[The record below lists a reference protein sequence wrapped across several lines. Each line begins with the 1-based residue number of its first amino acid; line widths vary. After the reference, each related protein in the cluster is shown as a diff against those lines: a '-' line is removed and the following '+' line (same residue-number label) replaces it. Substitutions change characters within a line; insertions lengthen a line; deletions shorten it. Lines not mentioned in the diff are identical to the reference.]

1 MPGVS
6 GILLR
11 MQVTI
16 LGSGTAI
23 PSLRRG
29 PPGLLVEVADQS
41 LLFDGGAGTLR
52 RLLEAGVT
60 VLELDRVF
68 YTHLHPDHTGDLVPL
83 LFALRNPAWRR
94 TKPLYLTGPKGF
106 RSYVE
111 GLVSLYGDWIGATS
125 YELVLDEVLKEV
137 TVGEGFRV
145 IPKEVVHLRHSLC
158 YRVESDGGKS
168 LVFSGDTT
176 YCEAII
182 DAAKG
187 ADLLVLECSAPDEQP
202 MKNHLTPTQA
212 GQIAALSGCRRLV
225 LTHFYPICD
234 AYDIVTPCRKVF
246 DGELILAEDLMR
258 LSV

>member
-1 MPGVS
+1 MPGFNV
-6 GILLR
+6 ILSP
-11 MQVTI
+11 MQLTI

-29 PPGLLVEVADQS
+29 SPGLLVEVAGQS
-41 LLFDGGAGTLR
+41 LLFDGGAGTLPK
-52 RLLEAGVT
+52 LLKVGVS

-83 LFALRNPAWRR
+83 LFALRNPAWQR
-94 TKPLYLTGPKGF
+94 TKPLYITGPKGF
-106 RSYVE
+106 RAYHE
-111 GLVSLYGDWIGATS
+111 GLVELYGDWIATRG
-125 YELVLDEVLKEV
+125 YELVLKEILREV
-137 TVGEGFRV
+137 TESEGFRV

-158 YRVESDGGKS
+158 YRVESAEGKS

-176 YCEAII
+176 YCDAII

-187 ADLLVLECSAPDEQP
+187 ADLLVLECSAPDERP

-234 AYDIVTPCRKVF
+234 EYDIVTPCRKVF

>member
-1 MPGVS
+1 MPRFN
-6 GILLR
+6 GILSP
-11 MQVTI
+11 MQLTI

-29 PPGLLVEVADQS
+29 SPGLLVEVAGQS
-41 LLFDGGAGTLR
+41 LLFDGGAGTLP
-52 RLLEAGVT
+52 RLLKAGVT

-83 LFALRNPAWRR
+83 LFALRNPAWQR
-94 TKPLYLTGPKGF
+94 TKPLYITGPRGF
-106 RSYVE
+106 RAYYE
-111 GLVSLYGDWIGATS
+111 GLEVLYGDWIAAKS
-125 YELVLDEVLKEV
+125 HELVVEETLTKVSEE
-137 TVGEGFRV
+137 EGFRV
-145 IPKEVVHLRHSLC
+145 IPREVTHLLHSVC
-158 YRVESDGGKS
+158 YRVESAEGKS

-187 ADLLVLECSAPDEQP
+187 ADLLVLECSAPDERP

-225 LTHFYPICD
+225 LTHFYPICEE
-234 AYDIVTPCRKVF
+234 YDIVTPCRKVF

-258 LSV
+258 LPV